1 MLILKSVAAG
11 VGGFTCISL
20 VGWCAFAVLIPVVK
34 IGEYYIGCDM
44 CVPCPGWYTLRGLN
58 YKEIC
63 YGTSMY
69 RKHAFRHFPP
79 LCKSS
84 GFCPLLHHLWCKV
97 LLAQSHLK
105 MALIFPV
112 LLTIFLWEGNFLPP
126 SLPVSLLCQQS
137 SLNNLL
143 FLKQSSLISKSSSI
157 STSLTPGILE
167 FRIQFCS

>member
-126 SLPVSLLCQQS
+126 SLPVSLPSLSTVKPQQFTFFKTEFFDLKELFY
-137 SLNNLL
+137 LNIFDSWN
-143 FLKQSSLISKSSSI
+143 S
-157 STSLTPGILE
+157 GV
-167 FRIQFCS
+167 